1 MKKTLILTI
10 LIVIILINFSVADD
24 YKNIEL
30 YINQNPIYFN
40 NNPIV
45 LNGVVLVPLTEFLE
59 LFNVELIYD
68 ETIISYFS
76 NNFLKIDQINSI
88 LSINGKKFPYND
100 IQIINNNLY
109 IDLNDISLYLDLE
122 IKKEND
128 YINIIPNNIIQYKN
142 YDNIPF
148 HSIFLDENI
157 SLVLPLDWL
166 KINNKKYGYTSKSGE
181 IFLEYEKK
189 SYDSDIDEN
198 LIINSYIKQLELDY
212 DNEIDIPSINQ
223 TFINYLIAYEI
234 KVQYDINSASTIYFI
249 IDNNNIHILNY
260 SYPTNIA
267 ENYINKV
274 IYNSVNSFYI
284 NGSSFDTK
292 NEHYVETI
300 YAKNNKMNIISE
312 IYSNM
317 EVKNSFILEGYFNN
331 NENIKKLKAFVKK
344 DSKIISFDIDVINN
358 AFKKKIFTP
367 FGLGKHD
374 IEICIDESYEKIVLD
389 DYKPELIKSDNILL
403 KFSVVNTDN
412 KNITYLIPTSNIQS
426 DDKYIKSLAKL
437 LTRKSETN
445 YLKAYDIYDYIINY
459 ITVLD
464 KNDENYTASDVN
476 INFKGTKLEI
486 MNFFVSLLRSID
498 IPARIVEGNKDYI
511 FHQWIEIK
519 ISDRWIIIEPFDTNL
534 FYLDEEYILY
544 KGFNKIKSLN
554 YNFFDNI
561 YDYN

>member
-212 DNEIDIPSINQ
+212 DNEIDISSINQ